1 MSAAIPIDIVSDV
14 VCPWCYVGKRRL
26 DKAIAMVPD
35 VRLVLR
41 WRPYFLNP
49 GMPPAGMSR
58 AEYLMMKFGGAQE
71 IDDMHKRL
79 VDAGA
84 QENIPFAFEKIE
96 IQPNTTDAHRLILWA
111 GQDGRANAMVERL
124 FSSHFIEGGRIGDK
138 DHLARL
144 AGEVGMD
151 EERVRARLDSDD
163 DLARTGREVD
173 AARGHGVHSVPTFIF
188 ASLLAVSGAHP
199 PDILASSIRRA
210 VMERENYLASRDAS
224 AVQEHD

>member
-1 MSAAIPIDIVSDV
+1 MAAIPIDIVSDV

-26 DKAIAMVPD
+26 DRALALAPEVP
-35 VRLVLR
+35 VAVR

-49 GMPPAGMSR
+49 GMPQGGMPR
-58 AEYLMMKFGGAQE
+58 AEYLAMKFGGAQE
-71 IDDMHKRL
+71 IDDMHQRL
-79 VDAGA
+79 VEAGA

-138 DHLARL
+138 DHLGRL

-151 EERVRARLDSDD
+151 AERVRARLEGDD

-188 ASLLAVSGAHP
+188 ASLLAVSGAHQP
-199 PDILASSIRRA
+199 EVLVTSLRRA
-210 VMERENYLASRDAS
+210 VVEREKYLASRDAE
-224 AVQEHD
+224 AAKEN